1 MRLVYEKQG
10 EDVTSYELVQKL
22 KQLKQTLRQEFGI
35 EQIALFGS
43 YARNEA
49 KEGSDI
55 DIAILKMDKKD
66 LTKRLQAKVFLERQ
80 LESSVDI
87 GYFDSMRTF
96 IKNRIKQDFI
106 YV

>member
-1 MRLVYEKQG
+1 M
-10 EDVTSYELVQKL
+10 TTNELVSDL
-22 KQLKQTLRQEFGI
+22 KNLKNELREQFGI

-49 KEGSDI
+49 KEESDV
-55 DIAILKMDKKD
+55 DIAILKINKKD
-66 LTKRLQAKVFLERQ
+66 FFKRLQAKEFLENK
-80 LESSVDI
+80 LNKKVDL

-96 IKNRIKQDFI
+96 IKNRIKQDLI